1 MGGAIARGLVR
12 SGVITPADMAL
23 TVKSEVS
30 LKDLRKQNA
39 EWKLSTD
46 NREAVEQAD
55 VVILAV
61 KPWLMEEVIAGLRDS
76 LSLDR
81 QIVVSVAAGPT
92 LDDLRRWLRADEVA
106 SAAVFRAIPNTAVEV
121 MSGVTFLS
129 ERGASEEQRL
139 AVKILFSSL
148 GYATFVD
155 ESRIEAGMALASC
168 GIAFAMRYIRA
179 SAEGGVELGLYPKD
193 AQRIAA
199 LTVKGAAELLLRS
212 GNHAEEEIDK
222 VTTPGGITIRG
233 LNEMEHAGFSSAVI
247 RGLKACVKK

>member
-1 MGGAIARGLVR
+1 MKVAIIGAGNMGGAIARGLVR

-39 EWKLSTD
+39 EWRLSTD

-61 KPWLMEEVIAGLRDS
+61 KPWLMEEVIAGLCDS

-121 MSGVTFLS
+121 MSGVTFL
-129 ERGASEEQRL
+129 
-139 AVKILFSSL
+139 
-148 GYATFVD
+148 
-155 ESRIEAGMALASC
+155 
-168 GIAFAMRYIRA
+168 
-179 SAEGGVELGLYPKD
+179 
-193 AQRIAA
+193 
-199 LTVKGAAELLLRS
+199 
-212 GNHAEEEIDK
+212 
-222 VTTPGGITIRG
+222 
-233 LNEMEHAGFSSAVI
+233 
-247 RGLKACVKK
+247 